1 MPQSPKKYRAFG
13 RSDLDRLPQFAEL
26 PVEERHAL
34 KAVSAVLPFKLNN
47 YVLEE
52 LIDWS
57 RIPHDPIY
65 QLTVPQREMLAPADF
80 ARMVELVRRDA
91 PAAELRSAAS
101 EIRARLNPHP
111 AGQKTLNVPHLDG
124 EPLPGMQHKYR
135 ETVLFFPASGQTCHA
150 YCTYCFRWAQF
161 VGDQD
166 LRFAARETAG
176 LVRYLRSHPEV
187 SSVLITGGD
196 PMIMRPEVLRAYLEP
211 LLAVETVRSI
221 RIGTKSLAYWPYAYT
236 TDDSAGAYLRL
247 FEEIVASGRTLAFM
261 AHFSHP
267 VELETAAVENAT
279 AAILSTG
286 AVIRCQAPLIRHVN
300 DAAGVWAR
308 MWRTQVRLGMVP
320 YYMFVERDTG
330 PKRYF
335 EVPLARALEIFRGA
349 YQQVSGLARTVR
361 GPSLSATPGKVE
373 LTGVTEI
380 NGRRVFA
387 LQFLQAR
394 NPDWVKRP
402 FFAEYDETATWLDDL
417 VPAFGDREFF
427 YETEL
432 RDLSAGAAPPRATG
446 RPVANAQSPR
456 FRHGTVGHT
465 GAGPAPSPIERPA
478 PRR

>member
-1 MPQSPKKYRAFG
+1 MTHSPKKYRAFG

-26 PVEERHAL
+26 PLEERHAL

-47 YVLEE
+47 YVLDE

-65 QLTVPQREMLAPADF
+65 QLTVPQREMLSPTDF

-91 PAAELRSAAS
+91 PAAELRSAAG

-111 AGQKTLNVPHLDG
+111 AGQKTLNVPVLDG
-124 EPLPGMQHKYR
+124 EPIPGMQHKYR

-150 YCTYCFRWAQF
+150 YCTYCFRWA
-161 VGDQD
+161 
-166 LRFAARETAG
+166 
-176 LVRYLRSHPEV
+176 
-187 SSVLITGGD
+187 
-196 PMIMRPEVLRAYLEP
+196 
-211 LLAVETVRSI
+211 
-221 RIGTKSLAYWPYAYT
+221 YWPYAYT
-236 TDDSAGAYLRL
+236 TDDGADGYLRL
-247 FEEIVASGRTLAFM
+247 FEEIVASGRPPAFM
-261 AHFSHP
+261 AHFTHP
-267 VELETAAVENAT
+267 VELETPAVEAAT
-279 AAILSTG
+279 ARILRTG

-335 EVPLARALEIFRGA
+335 EVPLARALEVFRGA

-361 GPSLSATPGKVE
+361 GPSLSAMPGKVE
-373 LTGVTEI
+373 ITGVTEI
-380 NGRRVFA
+380 DGRRLFA

-427 YETEL
+427 YEAEL
-432 RDLSAGAAPPRATG
+432 RDLIAGTVPPRVGG
-446 RPVANAQSPR
+446 RPVANAQSHR
-456 FRHGTVGHT
+456 FRHGTVSRP
-465 GAGPAPSPIERPA
+465 GAGPAERPSP
-478 PRR
+478 RR